1 MKTFKEYLTEE
12 QRMIVPATTRIA
24 EPLPHGFSVK
34 GSPIIQKKQTN
45 NKSPKIKQ
53 LTFADRLRIARERA
67 AR

>member
-24 EPLPHGFSVK
+24 EPLPYGFSVK